1 MSHSLDH
8 VLAGVVAGNAASN
21 TGKEPWR
28 AERAQLGSHRF
39 IVLGLK
45 ARASPTY
52 TLTIVTS
59 TSPPLSPKPRK
70 ALGGLH
76 IVAFVPFVLP
86 NPG

>member
-39 IVLGLK
+39 IVLGK
-45 ARASPTY
+45 SEPY

-76 IVAFVPFVLP
+76 VVAFVPFFFP